1 MESAKQ
7 RIRAVV
13 ARQKEER
20 KAKEAG
26 GEASS
31 TPKAVAKVAKRKLDG
46 IDSRPSKKAAIS
58 PGDEPLKEKSPPKP
72 SHGAGK
78 GVMTS
83 TGPVSEGPCRLLT
96 HKDYAVGEVESLI
109 KPTDIEPCDQVGTED
124 LGASALFDL
133 TRVCLLHFWLNKLY
147 FALVYFLTDGYV
159 LLGLG
164 ARQGPSRPLCG
175 EGGGRHPST

>member
-7 RIRAVV
+7 RIRA
-13 ARQKEER
+13 AAAHQKEER

-31 TPKAVAKVAKRKLDG
+31 TPKAVAKVAKRKPDG
-46 IDSRPSKKAAIS
+46 IDSRPSKKTAVS
-58 PGDEPLKEKSPPKP
+58 PGDETLKEKSPPKP

-96 HKDYAVGEVESLI
+96 HKEYVVGEVESLI
-109 KPTDIEPCDQVGTED
+109 KSMDIEPCDQVGTED
-124 LGASALFDL
+124 LRASALFDL
-133 TRVCLLHFWLNKLY
+133 SRVCLLHF
-147 FALVYFLTDGYV
+147 LV
-159 LLGLG
+159 
-164 ARQGPSRPLCG
+164 
-175 EGGGRHPST
+175 E